1 LNIHFSFDK
10 LTERGGLPLNMKID
24 EIDRRIIDELSKNSR
39 LSMSELGRRINL
51 SSPSV
56 TERVRRMESFGVINK
71 YTIEVDY
78 EKLGLPVQC
87 IIEATVKNG
96 DYKAFRRYI
105 EGLPNV
111 EFCYR
116 IAGNACYMLKM
127 QFETF
132 RNAEEFI
139 ENVNPYAS
147 TVTHFIFSQVHTNVI
162 LSSNDN
168 M

>member
-1 LNIHFSFDK
+1 
-10 LTERGGLPLNMKID
+10 MKTD
-24 EIDRRIIDELSKNSR
+24 SIDRKILDELIENSR

-56 TERVRRMESFGVINK
+56 TERVRRMESLGIIKK
-71 YTIEVDY
+71 YTMEVDY
-78 EKLGLPVQC
+78 TKIGLPIQC

-96 DYKAFRRYI
+96 NYNSFRKFI

-127 QFETF
+127 HFDTF
-132 RNAEEFI
+132 AKAEEFI
-139 ENVNPYAS
+139 EHANPYAH
-147 TVTHFIFSQVHTNVI
+147 TVTHFIFSQVQTN
-162 LSSNDN
+162 LQFNTPEPL
-168 M
+168 